1 MQNET
6 GQDLTRAENT
16 AANPSVYLYTF
27 HKCASS
33 LFSSYILNKAEGLKH
48 IDYERMLFRAIDF
61 EKPDYQ
67 EYGCIY
73 GPIRLYIDY
82 KCNIYN
88 TLVAPVT
95 DLEFIREKTAIFMLR
110 DPRDMLVSEYYSF
123 GFSHSLSKSAE
134 IRQGQEMNRKK
145 IRAMTIDEYALSE
158 VEERVGRFELLYKLI
173 QACEHRVVLH
183 YEDMLTNWGL
193 FAGDLIKYL
202 DLSAEALTEIYL
214 RSRPRE
220 KIVSGAHRRSGKTC
234 QYKTEFKPET
244 ISCLNEQLA
253 VSLKRF
259 NYMD

>member
-1 MQNET
+1 MQNQARHDPA
-6 GQDLTRAENT
+6 GAVIT

-33 LFSSYILNKAEGLKH
+33 LFSSYILNKAKGLKH
-48 IDYERMLFRAIDF
+48 VDYERMLFRAIDF
-61 EKPDYQ
+61 EQPDYQ
-67 EYGCIY
+67 EYGCTY
-73 GPIRLYIDY
+73 GPIRLYIDPE
-82 KCNIYN
+82 CNIYN

-95 DLEFIREKTAIFMLR
+95 DLEFIRDKTAIFMLR

-134 IRQGQEMNRKK
+134 IRQEQELNRKR

-173 QACEHRVVLH
+173 QACEHSVVLH
-183 YEDMLTNWGL
+183 YEDMLANWGL
-193 FAGDLIKYL
+193 FAADLIKYL
-202 DLSAEALTEIYL
+202 DLSAEALTETYL

-220 KIVSGAHRRSGKTC
+220 KIASGAHRRSGKTR

-244 ISCLNEQLA
+244 ISCLNEQLS

-259 NYMD
+259 KYMN